1 MAVMDATGMG
11 ILAVM
16 LSIPFPIFLFLWGRW
31 QKSKLTKAKQW
42 PKTEATIQTGAI
54 EVVAPDLGSAMRL
67 PVFAFSYQVGGEYYS
82 GRFALMPYT
91 GEYYSGRFAL
101 MPYTVQYDDS
111 LVNRMIG
118 RKLLICYDSAHPER
132 CLIPDDMIDGYKVKQ
147 KMGPHL
153 LDYYPSDTRNG
164 SLTRP
169 GLNDE

>member
-42 PKTEATIQTGAI
+42 PRTEATIQTGAI
-54 EVVAPDLGSAMRL
+54 EVVAPHLGSAMRL
-67 PVFAFSYQVGGEYYS
+67 PVFAFSCQVG
-82 GRFALMPYT
+82 

-118 RKLLICYDSAHPER
+118 RKLLICYDSAHPDR
-132 CLIPDDMIDGYKVKQ
+132 CLIPDDMIDGYKVEQ

-153 LDYYPSDTRNG
+153 LDYYPSDTGGG
-164 SLTRP
+164 SLTRT